1 MQTPDCGEQIV
12 KVDLSRPYEIHVG
25 YGLLTRLPKTLSS
38 AGVVLGDCRAV
49 VVSDETVGRLW
60 LDPLSQAVGTSMAGS
75 LLIPGGEGGK
85 SLVSAGKIY
94 DFLIDRH
101 CDRDTVVLALGG
113 GVVGDVA
120 GYAAATYLRGIRV
133 VQLPTTL
140 LAQVDASIGG
150 KVAVN
155 HPAGKNLI
163 GSFHQPSAVV
173 ADLQT
178 LATLPEAVY
187 REGLAEVV
195 KTAIV
200 GGEDL
205 VSLLEENAE
214 AVLSRDPALMTM
226 IVTCCARVK
235 ANLVEADE
243 RDTGQRMALNL
254 GHTFAHAIEVAAGFG
269 AVSHGHAVSV
279 GLSLAAVLAEE
290 TDFAQLGLAR
300 RTRSMLRALG
310 LPTTLADLPIALSAA
325 KLVEHLQQ
333 DKKRRDG
340 SVRYVLARAPGD
352 IVVRGDLDAGRVVSV
367 LLRSERGELN

>member
-1 MQTPDCGEQIV
+1 
-12 KVDLSRPYEIHVG
+12 
-25 YGLLTRLPKTLSS
+25 
-38 AGVVLGDCRAV
+38 
-49 VVSDETVGRLW
+49 
-60 LDPLSQAVGTSMAGS
+60 
-75 LLIPGGEGGK
+75 
-85 SLVSAGKIY
+85 
-94 DFLIDRH
+94 
-101 CDRDTVVLALGG
+101 
-113 GVVGDVA
+113 
-120 GYAAATYLRGIRV
+120 

-163 GSFHQPSAVV
+163 GSFHQPIAVV

-200 GGEDL
+200 GGEGL
-205 VSLLEENAE
+205 VSLLEDNADTIL
-214 AVLSRDPALMTM
+214 ARDPAVMTT

-235 ANLVEADE
+235 AHLVEADE
-243 RDTGQRMALNL
+243 RDTGHRMALNL
-254 GHTFAHAIEVAAGFG
+254 GHTFAHAIEVEAGFG
-269 AVSHGHAVSV
+269 PVSHGHAVAV
-279 GLSLAAVLAEE
+279 GLLLAAALAEE
-290 TDFAQLGLAR
+290 TDFARPGLTQ
-300 RTRSMLRALG
+300 RTRSMIRALG
-310 LPTTLADLPIALSAA
+310 LPTTLADLPIALSAV

-352 IVVRGDLDAGRVVSV
+352 IVVRGDIDAGSVVSV
-367 LLRSERGELN
+367 LLRSERGEMN